1 MIKNVFILYF
11 LMFFPYLSFAQVTLI
26 KQGILINNTATGFWN
41 GDVIDK
47 SVPTLL
53 TYRNNSITS
62 VNSAGYMLLAGDE
75 GPGTSN
81 NNLDGAIITGN
92 KFSWN
97 GENSASVITHGVF
110 TGYNKNLTVR
120 YNYLKDVPYGLLFK
134 SGTDAGVNMTFTSG
148 GCAYNICKNG
158 KFAVRMKGMNG
169 VKVYNNTFYSG
180 DNSAWC
186 LLLITSNADRTIP
199 APSTGTEVFNNIF
212 YTTSLMPMLSIE
224 SSSLTNFK
232 CDYNV
237 YWCDV
242 REPIFAIDGI
252 NITWEQWQ
260 ARGYDTHS
268 KVINPNFINTIDF
281 VPSTRLDYGT
291 NLGAEW
297 QAGLSITAQWV
308 VGAAPAN
315 TNQNGTWQVGARVY
329 RNSVT
334 GISVTG
340 TGGANTITTDNGSL
354 QLSAEITPTDA
365 ENQTVTWSVLNE
377 TGKASISSAGLVTAE
392 ENGTVKAIA
401 IANDGSETKGELQ
414 ITISNQKILIQ
425 EITIVDNLANDTIK
439 GIGTKLAL
447 SAIINPSNATNKS
460 ILWTVENLTGKAT
473 IDTNGLLTTISQG
486 TINVIAKTND
496 GSETTSM
503 KSYKIAIPVT
513 VHDLEDQDK
522 FRIFPNPAHGK
533 IQIQIDELPFNGVT
547 IEIANMQG
555 LVLEKKRV
563 FERLTEWPIAQYS
576 YNMLF
581 VTVISGT
588 NSATKKIIVGQ
599 NSNK

>member
-1 MIKNVFILYF
+1 MKIVFIIFSLTI
-11 LMFFPYLSFAQVTLI
+11 LPYLLSAQVTLI
-26 KQGILINNTATGFWN
+26 RQGILINNTATGFWN
-41 GDVIDK
+41 GDVIAK

-62 VNSAGYMLLAGDE
+62 VNSAGYMLMAGDE
-75 GPGTSN
+75 GPGTNN

-97 GENSASVITHGVF
+97 GENSASIITHGVF

-120 YNYLKDVPYGLLFK
+120 YNYVKDVPYGLLFK

-186 LLLITSNADRTIP
+186 LLLITSNADRPIP

-212 YTTSLMPMLSIE
+212 YTTSLMPMISIE
-224 SSSLTNFK
+224 SGSLANFK

-252 NITWEQWQ
+252 NITWAQWQ

-297 QAGLSITAQWV
+297 QAGLSTTAQWV

-315 TNQNGTWQVGARVY
+315 TNQNGSWQVGARIY
-329 RNSVT
+329 RTSIT
-334 GISVTG
+334 GISVIG
-340 TGGANTITTDNGSL
+340 ADGANTITTDNGSL
-354 QLSAEITPTDA
+354 QLSAEITPIDA

-377 TGKASISSAGLVTAE
+377 TGKASINSSGLLTAE
-392 ENGTVKAIA
+392 ENGTVKVIA
-401 IANDGSETKGELQ
+401 TANDGSEMKGVLQ
-414 ITISNQKILIQ
+414 ITISNQKVLIHG
-425 EITIVDNLANDTIK
+425 ITIVDNLTHDTIQ

-447 SAIINPSNATNKS
+447 SAVISPSNATNQS

-486 TINVIAKTND
+486 IINVIAKAND
-496 GSETTSM
+496 ESRVSFKKQYVIALPVVIKDMTAGS
-503 KSYKIAIPVT
+503 
-513 VHDLEDQDK
+513 DFD
-522 FRIFPNPAHGK
+522 IFPNPSQGK
-533 IQIQIDELPFNGVT
+533 IQIQFDKIPPDGITV
-547 IEIANMQG
+547 EIISAQG
-555 LVLEKKRV
+555 QILEKKRI
-563 FERLTEWPIAQYS
+563 FEYLSEWLISKYPGNIF
-576 YNMLF
+576 F
-581 VTVISGT
+581 VRIT
-588 NSATKKIIVGQ
+588 NPTRSTTKKIILT
-599 NSNK
+599 SIPK